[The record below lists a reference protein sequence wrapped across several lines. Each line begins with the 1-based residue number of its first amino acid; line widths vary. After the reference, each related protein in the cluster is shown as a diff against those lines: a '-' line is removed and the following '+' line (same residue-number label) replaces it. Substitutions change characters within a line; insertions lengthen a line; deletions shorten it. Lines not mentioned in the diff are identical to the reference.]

1 MDGLGQKKKR
11 RRKNYRKNARFLI
24 RFKKDGHY
32 YVTWG
37 NREVE
42 VYKVVLIAH

>member
-11 RRKNYRKNARFLI
+11 KRKNYRKKKKKNARFLI

-32 YVTWG
+32 YVT
-37 NREVE
+37 
-42 VYKVVLIAH
+42 